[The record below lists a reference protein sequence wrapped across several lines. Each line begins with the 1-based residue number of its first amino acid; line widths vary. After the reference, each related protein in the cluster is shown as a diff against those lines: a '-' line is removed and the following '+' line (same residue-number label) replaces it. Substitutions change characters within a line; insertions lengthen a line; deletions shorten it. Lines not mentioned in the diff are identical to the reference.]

1 MGKGGRKEEEYE
13 KEEEEK
19 EEKKLPMHIT
29 VPPSCSLTS
38 VPCST
43 EGFRRALATSAERS
57 GSYGFAILTWPTMPA
72 SKKVRGRS

>member
-1 MGKGGRKEEEYE
+1 MKRKKKKKNEEKGGRGEN
-13 KEEEEK
+13 
-19 EEKKLPMHIT
+19 LPMHIT

-43 EGFRRALATSAERS
+43 EGFRRALATSADRS